1 MPLLGELQRMFEATY
16 GRRAGVELEACV
28 VGRERFAELAA
39 RCDGGPGAAGPDEP
53 PDERCG
59 WARFFYTVRERDL
72 RVAIFYDDDVIATLE
87 ARDPRRALTESNLLP
102 FLVFTEECSHA
113 VHTSLA
119 FGEGGSARVHA
130 AGFLHE
136 LELLGRIDA
145 YLLLRHFVQRHARR
159 FTAGD
164 RAWVR
169 HHAVTRWDVP
179 FESPALEDRY
189 RSAARLAGRFVDH
202 LEALPAQRRVPELR
216 RLRRL
221 RWPAKT
227 LRIARLDEAAA

>member
-16 GRRAGVELEACV
+16 GRPAGVELEACV
-28 VGRERFAELAA
+28 VGRERCAELTA
-39 RCDGGPGAAGPDEP
+39 RSAGGAER
-53 PDERCG
+53 DERCA
-59 WARFFYTVRERDL
+59 WARFFYTVQERDL
-72 RVAIFYDDDVIATLE
+72 RMAIFYDDDVITTLE
-87 ARDPRRALTESNLLP
+87 ARDPRRALTEANLLP

-119 FGEGGSARVHA
+119 FGEGGPARVHA

-179 FESPALEDRY
+179 YESPALDDRY
-189 RSAARLAGRFVDH
+189 RSAARMAGRFVDH
-202 LEALPAQRRVPELR
+202 LETLPAPRRVPELR

-227 LRIARLDEAAA
+227 RRIDRL

>member
-1 MPLLGELQRMFEATY
+1 MALLGELQRMFESTY
-16 GRRAGVELEACV
+16 GRAAGVELETCV
-28 VGRERFAELAA
+28 VGRGRFAELAA
-39 RCDGGPGAAGPDEP
+39 RSRDGEPVEPDAEAS
-53 PDERCG
+53 D
-59 WARFFYTVRERDL
+59 WARFFYYVQERDL
-72 RVAIFYDDDVIATLE
+72 RVAIFYDDDVIRALE

-113 VHTSLA
+113 LHTSLA
-119 FGEGGSARVHA
+119 FGEGGPRRVHA
-130 AGFLHE
+130 RGFLHE

-145 YLLLRHFVQRHARR
+145 YLLLRHFVRRHARH

-179 FESPALEDRY
+179 YESPALEDRY
-189 RSAARLAGRFVDH
+189 RSAARLAARFVDH
-202 LEALPAQRRVPELR
+202 LETLPAPRRIPELR

-221 RWPAKT
+221 PWAGKCR
-227 LRIARLDEAAA
+227 RIAGL